1 MGIVVKNITK
11 EFDNKK
17 VLDDISFSVDEGE
30 TLGIVGFSGSGKST
44 VLKIISGLLYQNS
57 GEIIATDSKLPSC
70 DHEVPV
76 GDPPLTHN
84 GGGEALYCEK
94 PIKDERNHK
103 NLEDGVDI
111 AMTFQYSALF
121 DFLTVFEN
129 IAFPLTE
136 RKEYRRKYTYKQL
149 REIVAEKL
157 KLVGLEEIEDK
168 YPPEL
173 SGGMQKR
180 VSFARAIV
188 TNPKIILY
196 DEPTAGLDPVSST
209 IIEDYIVHLKK
220 ELNASCIV
228 VTHQLSTI
236 RRATDKIIMLYD
248 GRVVFSGTTEEM
260 LKGTT
265 PYTKQFV
272 TASLEGPMDILHSTE

>member
-1 MGIVVKNITK
+1 MAIVVKNLTK
-11 EFDNKK
+11 TFDGKK
-17 VLDDISFSVDEGE
+17 VLKDISFSVDQGE

-44 VLKIISGLLYQNS
+44 VLKVISGLLYQDT
-57 GEIIATDSKLPSC
+57 GEIIATEGKLPHCEQAS
-70 DHEVPV
+70 D
-76 GDPPLTHN
+76 DNPPLMRDEN
-84 GGGEALYCEK
+84 GVKKYCGQ
-94 PIKDERNHK
+94 PIK
-103 NLEDGVDI
+103 EDRREADI

-121 DFLTVFEN
+121 DFLNVFEN
-129 IAFPLTE
+129 IAFPLME
-136 RKEYRRKYTYKQL
+136 RKEFRNKYTEEQL
-149 REIVAEKL
+149 RDIVAQKL
-157 KLVGLEEIEDK
+157 KVVGLEGIENK

-209 IIEDYIVHLKK
+209 VIEDYIVRLKT

-248 GRVVFSGTTEEM
+248 GKVVFQGTTHEM
-260 LKGTT
+260 LRGKT

-272 TASLEGPMDILHSTE
+272 TASLDGPMDIIQSTD

>member
-1 MGIVVKNITK
+1 MGIIVKNITK
-11 EFDNKK
+11 SFDSKK
-17 VLDDISFSVDEGE
+17 VLDNISFSVDEGE

-44 VLKIISGLLYQNS
+44 VLKVISGLLYQDD
-57 GEIIATDSKLPSC
+57 GEIIATDSKLPHC
-70 DHEVPV
+70 DHQVSMSN
-76 GDPPLTHN
+76 PPLTH
-84 GGGEALYCEK
+84 GKDGETLYCEQ
-94 PIKDERNHK
+94 PIKDERSLSK
-103 NLEDGVDI
+103 DGVEI

-129 IAFPLTE
+129 IAFPLME
-136 RKEYRRKYTYKQL
+136 RREFRKKYSKKDL
-149 REIVAEKL
+149 EEIVAKKL
-157 KLVGLEEIEDK
+157 QMVGLEGIEKK

-209 IIEDYIVHLKK
+209 VIEDYIVHLKN

-248 GRVVFSGTTEEM
+248 GKVVFSGPTQEM
-260 LKGTT
+260 LRGTT

-272 TASLEGPMDILHSTE
+272 TASLEGPMDILHSTD